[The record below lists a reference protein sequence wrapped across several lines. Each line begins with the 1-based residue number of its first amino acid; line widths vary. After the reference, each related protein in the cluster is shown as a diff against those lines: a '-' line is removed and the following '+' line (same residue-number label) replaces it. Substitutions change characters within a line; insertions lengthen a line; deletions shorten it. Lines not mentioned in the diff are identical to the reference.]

1 MKIPQRHKVK
11 KKYFSMTSSYLY
23 LKRQK
28 NGYIYVYIFF
38 SQKMC
43 EKIIEDA
50 FLWDLGVGVG
60 AGYRFPYFHTTISIV
75 TNNNTVAG
83 G

>member
-1 MKIPQRHKVK
+1 
-11 KKYFSMTSSYLY
+11 
-23 LKRQK
+23 
-28 NGYIYVYIFF
+28 
-38 SQKMC
+38 MC